1 MATNNNNNPM
11 QYSGFNQFPTYGQQS
26 FAQFFPQPQGSVYM
40 INNSNEI
47 STVPVGTN
55 GVSAA
60 ICLSEMVLYL
70 KAMQNGGP
78 MLLRYKL
85 NSMDTPITQT
95 PQNNPISSQQNNY
108 IQDNERLLNILK
120 NYDDRIKSLEA
131 MLQGRNTNNSDNV
144 NDNSISQSLDNENG
158 GGNKKWEI

>member
-1 MATNNNNNPM
+1 MAANNNNNNPM
-11 QYSGFNQFPTYGQQS
+11 QYPGFNQFPTYGQQS

-85 NSMDTPITQT
+85 NSMDTPMAQT

-108 IQDNERLLNILK
+108 TQDNERLLNILK
-120 NYDDRIKSLEA
+120 NYDDRIKSLES
-131 MLQGRNTNNSDNV
+131 MLQGHNINNNVNNNSAT
-144 NDNSISQSLDNENG
+144 QSLGNENG
-158 GGNKKWEI
+158 GDKKWEI

>member
-1 MATNNNNNPM
+1 MASNNNGNNINNM
-11 QYSGFNQFPTYGQQS
+11 QFNPYMQFPQYGQQS

-60 ICLSEMVLYL
+60 ICLSEMVLFL
-70 KAMQNGGP
+70 KAMQNGSP

-85 NSMDTPITQT
+85 NSMDAPVNQTQNT
-95 PQNNPISSQQNNY
+95 SQQY
-108 IQDNERLLNILK
+108 SSLLYDDNKLLDILK
-120 NYDDRIKSLEA
+120 NYDDRIKSLEL
-131 MLQGRNTNNSDNV
+131 MLNNNINNNNNKAATTSSNFSAEAKGDN
-144 NDNSISQSLDNENG
+144 N
-158 GGNKKWEI
+158 KWEI